1 MAIPNGGLQLAEGL
15 TSFGD
20 PLGNLVIDSRS
31 VKECRQDDGLV
42 HLQFGVQVN
51 TMAIPHGGLQLA
63 EGLTSFGDPLG
74 NLVIDSRVAE
84 GFNVFELS
92 TVNIDSGSIVFR
104 VVGPNTHSHTH
115 FHLSC
120 GRILYHPPLPPGALS
135 LSVRDHDPN
144 RGDIVNHYK
153 IKPYGDDGAVCIT
166 SKKGFPNLVALVRN
180 YTEHADGLC
189 CRLTNYCPRPPPVL
203 SDLSKRTKDHWEIP
217 RSQLVLQEKLG
228 NGQFGEVWKGMYPLR
243 FDCPLAVK
251 TMRPGTM
258 SKEEFLKE
266 ARIMKTLNHPR
277 LVRLYAVV
285 TTEPIFIVTELM
297 SNGSLL
303 HYLRSERVFLPI
315 LTFMEIICPTI
326 LFSPSQIADGM
337 SYLEAKDLVHRDL
350 AARNVLVGESNEVKV
365 ADFGLARQIDR
376 DTEAYNAKQGA
387 KFPIK
392 WTAPE
397 AALLGQFTVKSDVWS
412 YGVVLYEIIT
422 YGQVPFPSM
431 ANTEILQ
438 QVSDGYRMPC
448 PNNCPP
454 VIYAVMLRTWEEDPN
469 KRPSFSS
476 LCGYFEDYFAGQE
489 EEEEVVGRQHHQN
502 SEEEGASHRHQ
513 FLIDHGR
520 RSALAPHPPTV
531 SFQPPAAVFCPM
543 GLPRELSPLPHP
555 GCRLSLVKHRILSDK
570 NTCLQIQPRG
580 TRFHELAPSTR
591 YASRYRCLSLQPHS
605 APIQS
610 TLRLRNTLS

>member
-1 MAIPNGGLQLAEGL
+1 MTNSPRHSIADQVHTGNSADSARHNRSTAKNFIAIFDYQAHSKEDLSVRRQDRLVVLDKSDSDWWLVENPATNCHGYVPSAYLAEEGSVEVYEWYFREISRKDSERL
-15 TSFGD
+15 
-20 PLGNLVIDSRS
+20 LLLNGNVRGTFLVRES
-31 VKECRQDDGLV
+31 ETTQ
-42 HLQFGVQVN
+42 
-51 TMAIPHGGLQLA
+51 
-63 EGLTSFGDPLG
+63 
-74 NLVIDSRVAE
+74 
-84 GFNVFELS
+84 
-92 TVNIDSGSIVFR
+92 
-104 VVGPNTHSHTH
+104 
-115 FHLSC
+115 
-120 GRILYHPPLPPGALS
+120 GALS

-228 NGQFGEVWKGMYPLR
+228 NGQFGEVWKGEWNGTTPV
-243 FDCPLAVK
+243 AVK

-303 HYLRSERVFLPI
+303 HYLRSDVGKTLDLKQQVDI
-315 LTFMEIICPTI
+315 MA
-326 LFSPSQIADGM
+326 QIADGM

-350 AARNVLVGESNEVKV
+350 AARNVLVGEANEVKV

-422 YGQVPFPSM
+422 HGQVPFPSM

-448 PNNCPP
+448 PNNCPS

-469 KRPSFSS
+469 KRPSFAS
-476 LCGYFEDYFAGQE
+476 LRSYFEDYFAAQAE
-489 EEEEVVGRQHHQN
+489 EEEAVEGRQHHHN
-502 SEEEGASHRHQ
+502 SEEEAAPQQHQ
-513 FLIDHGR
+513 FLLDRAR
-520 RSALAPHPPTV
+520 RSGYPFMASPARLETSSRSSPAH
-531 SFQPPAAVFCPM
+531 SFVATSCNRL
-543 GLPRELSPLPHP
+543 LPYGVTS
-555 GCRLSLVKHRILSDK
+555 
-570 NTCLQIQPRG
+570 
-580 TRFHELAPSTR
+580 
-591 YASRYRCLSLQPHS
+591 
-605 APIQS
+605 
-610 TLRLRNTLS
+610 